1 MSDVSVPHLAIPFRI
16 VNGSVAESEQGSVE
30 EIEDCVES
38 ILRTFAGTRIDNPD
52 FGIPDEAFT
61 QQTPNSSAELYI
73 AAIEAQEPRA
83 RVLGRARLVE
93 LATKHVTIESEA

>member
-1 MSDVSVPHLAIPFRI
+1 MAVSIPHFSLPFRV
-16 VNGSVAESEQGSVE
+16 VNGSIAEVEQGSVE

-38 ILRTFAGTRIDNPD
+38 ILRTIAGTRIDNPD
-52 FGIPDEAFT
+52 FGVPDESFT

-83 RVLGRARLVE
+83 RVLGRARLIE
-93 LATKHVTIESEA
+93 MAEKHVTIESEA